1 MKIKVAAVVHTLLF
15 SFWQNGNK
23 KDAEQLKAQTAALV
37 RSGLNSGSD
46 TSCMM
51 LGELY
56 WLISSPVKWG
66 Y

>member
-23 KDAEQLKAQTAALV
+23 KDAEQLKAKTAAPV
-37 RSGLNSGSD
+37 CSGLNSGSD

-56 WLISSPVKWG
+56 
-66 Y
+66 